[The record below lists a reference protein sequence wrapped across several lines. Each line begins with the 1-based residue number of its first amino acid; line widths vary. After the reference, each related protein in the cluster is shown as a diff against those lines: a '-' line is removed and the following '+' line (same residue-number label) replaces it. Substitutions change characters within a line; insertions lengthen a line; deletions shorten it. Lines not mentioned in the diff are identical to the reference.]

1 MRKELLR
8 DGDVI
13 SGALLAALGVFILL
27 ESHKWGYYAPT
38 GPGPGFF
45 PTVYGLGMVALSL
58 LMIANKIRRR
68 SEDEHAFDWRATGRG
83 LATWLAFVA
92 AAVLLKP
99 LGFVLSFALLMFV
112 VVAFVFRRPLHK
124 AALMALLAAATFHLV
139 FPVVLGV
146 ALPIGWLGF

>member
-58 LMIANKIRRR
+58 LMIANRIRR
-68 SEDEHAFDWRATGRG
+68 SGDKQAFDWRATGRG

-92 AAVLLKP
+92 AALLLKP
-99 LGFVLSFALLMFV
+99 MGFVLSFALLMFV
-112 VVAFVFRRPLHK
+112 
-124 AALMALLAAATFHLV
+124 
-139 FPVVLGV
+139 
-146 ALPIGWLGF
+146 